1 MKQFLNSLSNRN
13 KFVSALRL
21 RLSFLFVTAV
31 LAVSAV
37 VGLSG
42 STAGAW
48 SSEDGAVAVWGGLTE
63 NDGNYAQFNNETG
76 WESLAVDA
84 AGSMYLTGRFQSS
97 VDFNASPTGTTTM
110 TAANNPGCNMQ
121 TFVMKLDLFA
131 EPYWAGQFGNDVSN
145 SSCYVFPR
153 SIAVDGN
160 GNVYTTG
167 TFNYGSVDFDPGA
180 GVTNL
185 VNTYVQKQ
193 AAFVSKLNSSGELVW
208 AYRIGSENVPGTL
221 YDGGHL
227 GEAKT
232 YSVAADGAGNVY
244 VLGTF
249 WGSTSFQ
256 HGAGVTTLNSS
267 RSEHSRP
274 DTFILKLNSSGEQ
287 VWLRQIEAP
296 TGNRVMTPL
305 SVAVDGS
312 GNVYSAG
319 DVGGGST
326 IDFDPSEGVANLTV
340 STAGQTAGNDVW
352 ILKLDSAG
360 NYVWAKA
367 SECNGSS
374 DSYITAGNDRSLA
387 VDGSGNVHL
396 VGRFQQRHYNDSE
409 DCDFD
414 PGPGEAFAMVGQ
426 IQSDSGFV
434 WKLDSAGN
442 YQWVKAFLKAEGQ
455 GVNNRTSVHSVAV
468 DGSGNVYSTGQFEG
482 MVDFDPGEGTAT
494 MTGGQYSNRGSVF
507 LSKLD
512 SSGNY
517 VWAKQFG
524 TLTTKEDGRQ
534 VALDGSGNVHLSGYI
549 LTNAEVDYDPGNG
562 VLNLTDK
569 EMFLVKLD
577 SSGNLAPGGFNA
589 PTGNITVSP
598 TSLTVAESGTTATF
612 TVVLGAVPASDVVLS
627 LTASDTGEA
636 TIDTSTLTFT
646 GGNWATPQTVT
657 VTGISDDA
665 VDGDQNSTITISVV
679 DASSPTA
686 YQAVADSQISVVTT
700 DTGSATPTLITGMT
714 ATQCGTGLEPTPDGN
729 NCVPMEIPLLPP
741 TAFSE
746 LEISL
751 FASAAGSDGYV
762 NWVPSTT
769 NGLLEYVLAW
779 FGPSGQ
785 PQTRTFDN
793 TEIPEDV
800 FYDLEDGIHS
810 FEVLGSYA
818 NGDIAMSNRAYIS
831 VPIPPPPPTEN
842 PEPIEVEPFDCEA
855 FPSLI
860 QVMGTPGLGHTVK
873 QLDVQT
879 GAYSDIFSISFN
891 RNPRYTHLNGIGI
904 NPVDGALYGLMRVK
918 GFGYLVRFDMAGNVG
933 FVARVPA
940 HSNAGDVDGLGRF
953 IWPSGKNF
961 YAISGI
967 ADMDSFSDPGDA
979 VDMSR
984 ISPVH
989 IRSGSGGHGIADAAA
1004 LKVDLGQ
1011 GERYYA
1017 MGVHTSDR
1025 KLRIYSYDNPTGFWT
1040 IDLKINGSP
1049 AQLTNGGF
1057 GAAWSHEDKIY
1068 FSSNS
1073 GDGVYEIL
1081 IPSVN
1086 LNVGTANIRRVANS
1100 QASAINDG
1108 TTCIGIDF
1116 IPPPP
1121 TTTTTPNPTEPDPTS
1136 NPFAPDPTEPDPA
1149 PDPTEPDPT
1158 EPVPAP
1164 DPTEPGPLPQPSEP
1178 DPAPEPFAPDPT
1190 EPDPAPDP
1198 TEPDPTES
1206 LEEDETPTST
1216 MTTLNIEEE
1225 VTSQALSKVETEDN
1239 EGLDEQS
1246 TKEALGRTSDS
1257 GSSTWRIILI
1267 FFVGVGIF
1275 LIVAVL
1281 RRKRCLHCGRPL
1293 TLKDDILFDDDDNP
1307 ECEEN
1312 PEGKEHELRSD
1323 NRNEHENTAKSN

>member
-63 NDGNYAQFNNETG
+63 NDGNYAQFNNPSEY
-76 WESLAVDA
+76 ESLAVDA
-84 AGSMYLTGRFQSS
+84 AGSMYLAGQFQRS

-110 TAANNPGCNMQ
+110 TADNTAGCNAQ

-145 SSCYVFPR
+145 SSCGVYPR

-160 GNVYTTG
+160 GNVYTAG
-167 TFNYGSVDFDPGA
+167 NFHLGPVDFDPGA
-180 GVTNL
+180 GVANL
-185 VNTYVQKQ
+185 VNIGSSTKV
-193 AAFVSKLNSSGELVW
+193 AFVSKLNSSGEFVW
-208 AYRIGSENVPGTL
+208 AYRIGSENVPGEL
-221 YDGGHL
+221 HDGALL
-227 GEAKT
+227 GEAHAN
-232 YSVAADGAGNVY
+232 SVAADGAGNVY

-267 RSEHSRP
+267 RSEQARP

-312 GNVYSAG
+312 GNVYTAG
-319 DVGGGST
+319 HVGGGST

-340 STAGQTAGNDVW
+340 STAGQGAGNDVW

-360 NYVWAKA
+360 DYVWAKA

-396 VGRFQQRHYNDSE
+396 VGFFGQRHYNDSE

-414 PGPGEAFAMVGQ
+414 PGPGEAFAFVGQ
-426 IQSDSGFV
+426 IQSHFGFV

-442 YQWVKAFLKAEGQ
+442 YQWVKAFLTAEGQ
-455 GVNNRTSVHSVAV
+455 GVNNRISVHSVAV

-494 MTGGQYSNRGSVF
+494 MTGGPYNAGQNAF

-549 LTNAEVDYDPGNG
+549 WTNSEVDYAPGAG
-562 VLNLTDK
+562 VINLTDK

-598 TSLTVAESGTTATF
+598 TSVTVAESGTTATF

-646 GGNWATPQTVT
+646 GSNWATPQTLT

-686 YQAVADSQISVVTT
+686 YDEVADTQISVVTT
-700 DTGSATPTLITGMT
+700 DTGSAIPTPITGVT

-729 NCVPMEIPLLPP
+729 FCVPIEIPLPGQMV
-741 TAFSE
+741 
-746 LEISL
+746 INL

-779 FGPSGQ
+779 RGPSGQ

-800 FYDLEDGIHS
+800 FYDLEDGTHI
-810 FEVLGSYA
+810 FEVLGSYV
-818 NGDIAMSNRAYIS
+818 NGGFATSNEAFIT
-831 VPIPPPPPTEN
+831 VPTPPPPPTDN
-842 PEPIEVEPFDCEA
+842 PEPIEVGPFDCDA

-961 YAISGI
+961 YAISAI
-967 ADMDSFSDPGDA
+967 ADIDSFSDPGDA
-979 VDMSR
+979 VDLSR

-1040 IDLKINGSP
+1040 IDLKINGSS
-1049 AQLTNGGF
+1049 AQLSKGGF

-1086 LNVGTANIRRVANS
+1086 LNAGTANIRRVANS

-1116 IPPPP
+1116 IPPDP
-1121 TTTTTPNPTEPDPTS
+1121 TTTPDPI
-1136 NPFAPDPTEPDPA
+1136 

-1158 EPVPAP
+1158 TPA
-1164 DPTEPGPLPQPSEP
+1164 T
-1178 DPAPEPFAPDPT
+1178 
-1190 EPDPAPDP
+1190 
-1198 TEPDPTES
+1198 
-1206 LEEDETPTST
+1206 TS
-1216 MTTLNIEEE
+1216 
-1225 VTSQALSKVETEDN
+1225 
-1239 EGLDEQS
+1239 
-1246 TKEALGRTSDS
+1246 S
-1257 GSSTWRIILI
+1257 GIR
-1267 FFVGVGIF
+1267 
-1275 LIVAVL
+1275 
-1281 RRKRCLHCGRPL
+1281 
-1293 TLKDDILFDDDDNP
+1293 
-1307 ECEEN
+1307 
-1312 PEGKEHELRSD
+1312 ELRG
-1323 NRNEHENTAKSN
+1323 E